1 MQLECLIRFQDLELA
16 CAHAVMPLQSCFA
29 GHQVLLDEI
38 NPFLVVGTGRETGL
52 IGSGQS
58 TSDDMAV
65 VALMALRPVSSFHVS
80 TATSVGKG
88 TGQKT
93 SQNRSRAPLHILL

>member
-1 MQLECLIRFQDLELA
+1 MRLECLIRFQDLELA
-16 CAHAVMPLQSCFA
+16 CTHAVMPLLQFCFA

-65 VALMALRPVSSFHVS
+65 MALMALRPVSNFHVS

-88 TGQKT
+88 T
-93 SQNRSRAPLHILL
+93 